1 MKTAWKLVS
10 VGAATAMVA
19 ACSHT
24 VTEREVVRQPV
35 VQVQPQRTVENVTII
50 QPPPA
55 PQEQMPPA
63 PAATGYSW
71 VPGHYAW
78 RNGAWHW
85 DQGQWR
91 VGVVPPMPPLMQESI
106 PAAPVSTA
114 RWVPG
119 YWSFGDTGWTWM
131 KGHWEY

>member
-1 MKTAWKLVS
+1 MKTALKVVS
-10 VGAATAMVA
+10 VGAATALLA

-24 VTEREVVRQPV
+24 VTEREVVREPV
-35 VQVQPQRTVENVTII
+35 VQQVRPVEHVTIV

-63 PAATGYSW
+63 PSASGYTW

-78 RNGAWHW
+78 RNGAWTW
-85 DQGQWR
+85 DPGQWR
-91 VGVVPPMPPLMQESI
+91 PGVIPAMPPLVQESI
-106 PAAPVSTA
+106 PPAPISTA

-119 YWSFGDTGWTWM
+119 YWNFGDNGWTWM